1 MFSIVDRYKLWNCA
15 AFGCDDDNGGG
26 GGSSSS
32 SDKDDKPSGVGA
44 GNKLSDGSTS
54 LGSVSATGQY
64 AGDGFEWKQNPNT
77 NALTRVYT
85 GANANAGLGTDVI
98 TGGTSDKDT
107 KEVIANI
114 SLNEGTAFAGSAAS
128 ATDGNLLNLITDG
141 TTGASDS
148 YADQVGVTDFTPAVT
163 YDSTQTGL
171 LTLHYETHRRLRKHR
186 LRH

>member
-26 GGSSSS
+26 GSSSNDSGGGSSSS
-32 SDKDDKPSGVGA
+32 NDNNNGVGA
-44 GNKLSDGSTS
+44 GNTLPDGSTS
-54 LGSVSATGQY
+54 LGSVSQTGQY

-107 KEVIANI
+107 KTVIANI
-114 SLNEGTAFAGSAAS
+114 SLTRGRSLR
-128 ATDGNLLNLITDG
+128 D
-141 TTGASDS
+141 
-148 YADQVGVTDFTPAVT
+148 
-163 YDSTQTGL
+163 
-171 LTLHYETHRRLRKHR
+171 RLRLQR
-186 LRH
+186 ITV

>member
-15 AFGCDDDNGGG
+15 AFGCDDDNG

-54 LGSVSATGQY
+54 LGSVSQMGQY
-64 AGDGFEWKQNPNT
+64 AGDGFEWKQDPNT

-98 TGGTSDKDT
+98 T
-107 KEVIANI
+107 
-114 SLNEGTAFAGSAAS
+114 AS
-128 ATDGNLLNLITDG
+128 PPER
-141 TTGASDS
+141 S
-148 YADQVGVTDFTPAVT
+148 
-163 YDSTQTGL
+163 
-171 LTLHYETHRRLRKHR
+171 
-186 LRH
+186 

>member
-44 GNKLSDGSTS
+44 GNTLPDGSTS

-85 GANANAGLGTDVI
+85 GANANAGLGTDVRS
-98 TGGTSDKDT
+98 GGTSDKDT

-128 ATDGNLLNLITDG
+128 ATDGNLLN
-141 TTGASDS
+141 
-148 YADQVGVTDFTPAVT
+148 
-163 YDSTQTGL
+163 
-171 LTLHYETHRRLRKHR
+171 
-186 LRH
+186 